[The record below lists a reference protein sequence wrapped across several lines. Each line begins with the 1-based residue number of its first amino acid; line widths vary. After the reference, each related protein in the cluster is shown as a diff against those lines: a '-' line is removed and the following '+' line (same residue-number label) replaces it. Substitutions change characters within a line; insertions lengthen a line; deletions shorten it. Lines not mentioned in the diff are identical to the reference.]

1 MDNTFNWVD
10 LVQSL
15 QNKLAAA
22 ELRASQ
28 FEAVAKYKDTKIKE
42 LEAKLKEL
50 EKKTDE
56 NK

>member
-15 QNKLAAA
+15 QNKLATA

-28 FEAVAKYKDTKIKE
+28 FEAIAKYKDQKIKE
-42 LEAKLKEL
+42 LEEKLKE
-50 EKKTDE
+50 KKS
-56 NK
+56 K

>member
-22 ELRASQ
+22 EFRASQ
-28 FEAVAKYKDTKIKE
+28 FEAIAKYKDTKIKE
-42 LEAKLKEL
+42 LESKLKEF
-50 EKKTDE
+50 EKK
-56 NK
+56 NKK